1 MNKTKQNRKK
11 ANNIDKII
19 IQQIIV
25 DYILK
30 TNGASWVSQ
39 FWNFSGLPILE
50 LLSFG

>member
-1 MNKTKQNRKK
+1 MNKNKTKQKR

-39 FWNFSGLPILE
+39 F
-50 LLSFG
+50 